1 MKAIEIRNKYLD
13 FFKRHGHA
21 VIPSAP
27 LIPENDPSVLF
38 TTAGMQPLVPYLLGE
53 KHPEGTRLTDFQK
66 CLRTN
71 DIDEV
76 GDNRHLTYFEMLG
89 NWSLG
94 DYFKEES
101 IAMSFEF
108 LTKELGIPVEKLSVT
123 CFAGDEDCQRD
134 EVTASCWRKAGIPED
149 RIYYFGK
156 DDNWWIAGE
165 EGPCGPDTEMFY
177 DTGKPKCS
185 ENCNPSCGCGKY
197 VEIWNNVFM
206 EFFKTK
212 DGKYTKLKQHN
223 VDTGLGL
230 ERMTMLLQ
238 GKETP
243 FDTELFK
250 PVMDKLQE
258 LAGENDSIESRRI
271 VSEHLRS
278 SMMIIQDGGLPSN
291 VDRGYILRRLIRRM
305 VRHLR
310 KLQINLNELGE
321 LIDLNIDTLK
331 EMYPELHQNSN
342 KIKSVIIEEKDKFE
356 KTLER
361 GEREFNKI
369 VNRMKNDGK
378 DTISGQDLFT
388 LYETYGFPP
397 EVTQDLAREAGLKV
411 DTTEFDKLFK
421 EHQEKSRM
429 GSEQKFKGGLA
440 GTGGQEVRYHTATHL
455 LNAAL
460 KVILGKDV
468 HQKGSNITPERMR
481 FDFSCDHKLTDDE
494 KKKVEDLVNE
504 WIAQG
509 LDVKCEEMKKDDAI
523 KSGAECMF
531 IEKYPDIVTVYSIGN
546 DKETVS
552 KELCGGPHVK
562 NTSELGHFKI
572 KKEEA
577 SSAGVRR
584 IKAILE

>member
-388 LYETYGFPP
+388 LYETYGFPR

-440 GTGGQEVRYHTATHL
+440 GTGEQEVRYHTATHL